1 MKINKIFY
9 LWVSFLLFVFI
20 TRNGYINSNI
30 NGLNYQKIDSSDWRY
45 WDVIDF
51 QVSNYP
57 TRLSFLEV
65 SHEAKMEVR
74 LTLPTLFKMMPF
86 ISAAKRPYAL
96 LLIEVILFII
106 SINILI
112 KYFKA
117 QGQNIMWVFFMFTTF
132 FGTIFLFDYWP
143 MGDPFA
149 IFFGI
154 LLITNRKD
162 WINPIYTF
170 IGLFTDERF
179 LFFILIKIILD
190 CAPLDNRLDKKIF
203 YRIIFMLF
211 TYLLPYFISRTV
223 LTFSHGL
230 RPLLESKTS
239 DVEILLWYNNDH
251 LYATIFAL
259 LCWLK
264 GFWVLII
271 SYFGFLCKKHAYV
284 KILFIFLFLSIVVI
298 GSYSVADFS
307 RTLNFGFL
315 IILVPLMEKQFV
327 IKQHLIVLMI
337 FLLVILPD
345 IDYHVPMTM
354 DVKSF
359 YRELIKQNFLVN
371 CGNAMKSIL

>member
-9 LWVSFLLFVFI
+9 LWASFLLFVFI
-20 TRNGYINSNI
+20 TRNDYINYNI
-30 NGLNYQKIDSSDWRY
+30 NGLKYQKIDSSDWRY

-57 TRLSFLEV
+57 TKLNFLEI

-74 LTLPTLFKMMPF
+74 LTLPTLFKLMPF

-96 LLIEVILFII
+96 FLIEVILLII

-117 QGQNIMWVFFMFTTF
+117 QGQNVMWVFFMFTTF

-170 IGLFTDERF
+170 LGLFTDERF
-179 LFFILIKIILD
+179 IFIILIKFILE

-203 YRIIFMLF
+203 YRFIFMLF
-211 TYLLPYFISRTV
+211 TYLLPYFICRTV
-223 LTFSHGL
+223 LTSSHGL
-230 RPLLESKTS
+230 RPLLQSKTS

-251 LYATIFAL
+251 LYATTFAL

-271 SYFGFLCKKHAYV
+271 SYFGFLYKRHSYV
-284 KILFIFLFLSIVVI
+284 KVLSIFTFLSIVVI
-298 GSYSVADFS
+298 GSYSVGDFS

-315 IILVPLMEKQFV
+315 IVLAPLIEKNFIIKKHIIILIILFM
-327 IKQHLIVLMI
+327 
-337 FLLVILPD
+337 VILPD
-345 IDYHVPMTM
+345 YDYHVPMTINIEG
-354 DVKSF
+354 F
-359 YRELIKQNFLVN
+359 LGELIKQNFICNLY
-371 CGNAMKSIL
+371 AMLK